1 MNRWLDRTDRVLE
14 WVMISLM
21 IVLVLDVTWQVVAR
35 YLIGEA
41 SSFSEEVARFLLIW
55 IGLLGAAY
63 AYRKKMHLAFD
74 YFTEKAEGRI
84 LKWMNLLI
92 HFVIAL
98 FSLLVLVLGGFYLV
112 FITWELNQVSASL
125 QIPLA
130 VVYTALPLSGLLI
143 LLYSAGF
150 IRDTWENDVQ
160 TEMKTKRGA
169 A

>member
-1 MNRWLDRTDRVLE
+1 MNRWMERTDRVLE

-21 IVLVLDVTWQVVAR
+21 VILVLDVTWQVVAR

-55 IGLLGAAY
+55 IGLLGASY

-84 LKWMNLLI
+84 LLWMNLLI
-92 HFVIAL
+92 HLVIAL
-98 FSLLVLVLGGFYLV
+98 FSMLVLVLGGFYLV
-112 FITWELNQVSASL
+112 SITWELNQVSASL

-130 VVYTALPLSGLLI
+130 VVYLALPLSGLLI
-143 LLYSAGF
+143 LFYAAGF
-150 IRDTWENDVQ
+150 IRDTLENGDAVMELKKGDV
-160 TEMKTKRGA
+160 
-169 A
+169 